1 MLEVL
6 PRRSSLVELIR
17 EKIVEFYKTKN
28 HSCFLK
34 LLVIVKEMEMGRK
47 TEEKWAIR
55 IKRLLK
61 KK

>member
-28 HSCFLK
+28 HSSFLK